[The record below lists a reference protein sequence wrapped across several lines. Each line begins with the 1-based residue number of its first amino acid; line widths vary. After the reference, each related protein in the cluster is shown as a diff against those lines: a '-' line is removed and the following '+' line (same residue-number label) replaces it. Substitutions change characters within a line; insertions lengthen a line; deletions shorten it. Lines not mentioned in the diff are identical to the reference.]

1 MARVRISMVSHS
13 VQMVTV
19 ISQKDLLVFLPE
31 QIENLEDL
39 ISEKDEQLKA
49 HLTCNSTESTDSAIS
64 SMEESIFEKDKQ
76 IER

>member
-1 MARVRISMVSHS
+1 MNHPDPFKFNGKVHWSKKGLGLNYFV
-13 VQMVTV
+13 
-19 ISQKDLLVFLPE
+19 DYL

-39 ISEKDEQLKA
+39 INEKDEQLKA
-49 HLTCNSTESTDSAIS
+49 HLTCTSTESTDSAIS